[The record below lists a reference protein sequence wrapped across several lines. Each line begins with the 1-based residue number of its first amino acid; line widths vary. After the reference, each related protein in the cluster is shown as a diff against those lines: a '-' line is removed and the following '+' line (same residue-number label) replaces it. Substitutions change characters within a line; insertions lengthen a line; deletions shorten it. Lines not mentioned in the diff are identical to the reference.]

1 MNCGILNVEL
11 KTICYGIDVYVGVSV
26 DMYVGV
32 HVGACADFSSPLRVK
47 TLRNGDSV
55 KSTY

>member
-47 TLRNGDSV
+47 NAQKWR
-55 KSTY
+55 